1 MKTRAQCVREYG
13 SDYFIRKKLEAGEL
27 FQIEKGIYDESS
39 FVPELA
45 LLCYK
50 YPNAVLTM
58 YTAFYV
64 HGLSDEVPI
73 LTDMAT
79 DRDSAKIRDSRVRQ
93 YFEPK
98 DYFKTGV
105 MTASFMGYSLP
116 VYDRERMLIELIRHR
131 SKLSHER
138 YKELIGT
145 YRNLIKELDKDKIML
160 YASTAPK
167 SASITR
173 SLEIEV
179 F

>member
-1 MKTRAQCVREYG
+1 MKTRAQCVMEYG
-13 SDYFIRKKLEAGEL
+13 SDYFIRKKVESGEL
-27 FQIEKGIYDESS
+27 YLIEKGIYNDQSY
-39 FVPELA
+39 VPELA

-58 YTAFYV
+58 DTAFYV
-64 HGLSDEVPI
+64 HGISDDMPA

-79 DRDSAKIRDSRVRQ
+79 DRDAAKIRDSRVRQ
-93 YFEPK
+93 FFEPG
-98 DYFKTGV
+98 DFFRTGV
-105 MTASFMGYSLP
+105 EEVSFLGYSLP

-131 SKLSHER
+131 SKLSRER

-145 YRNLIKELDKDKIML
+145 YRKLINELDTQKIAD
-160 YASTAPK
+160 YASQAPR

-173 SLEIEV
+173 SLETEV

>member
-1 MKTRAQCVREYG
+1 MKSRAQCIREYG
-13 SDYFIRKKLEAGEL
+13 SDYFIRKKLEKGEL
-27 FQIEKGIYDESS
+27 FLIEKGIYDERS

-50 YPNAVLTM
+50 YPNAILTM
-58 YTAFYV
+58 DTAFYV
-64 HGLSDEVPI
+64 HGICDEPPL

-98 DYFKTGV
+98 GFFRTGV
-105 MTASFMGYSLP
+105 MRASFLGYSLP

-131 SKLSHER
+131 GKLSHER
-138 YKELIGT
+138 YKQLIGA
-145 YRNLIKELDKDKIML
+145 YRKLISEMDTQKLML
-160 YASTAPK
+160 YASMAPK